1 MSIDSQKIELEKL
14 QGDMVALKEEHS
26 TALKKKAEEFE
37 RWIGQKE
44 QAIEEEV
51 ERRKDVEKELETAR
65 VEAAELKKQLE
76 QKDSKITSLED
87 VVVEEH
93 NRYTDI
99 VNAKKD
105 IESKLAT
112 QVRFYLF
119 FGSWNLLF
127 CCYPNCKWQFRFD
140 T

>member
-1 MSIDSQKIELEKL
+1 MGEKL

-26 TALKKKAEEFE
+26 TALKKKAE
-37 RWIGQKE
+37 
-44 QAIEEEV
+44 AIEEEV

-99 VNAKKD
+99 VNAKED

-112 QVRFYLF
+112 QEVLGKELCDFQGYIKEMK
-119 FGSWNLLF
+119 SET
-127 CCYPNCKWQFRFD
+127 KD
-140 T
+140 I